1 MAVPV
6 LRDQPGQGSSGR
18 GNVRAL
24 FDIHGFRRLL
34 GVRLTSQFS
43 DGLFQAALAGS
54 VLFNPA
60 QQSSPAKIATG
71 FAVLLVPFS
80 ILGPFVGVF
89 LDRWSR
95 RNIIYIANVFRAC
108 LALPAAVLIWTGG
121 IGVPFFACALLI
133 AAINRFFLAGLS
145 AALPHVVPEPLL
157 VTNNATSSTLGTVA
171 YSLGLG
177 TTAVALHTILHTN
190 DNGYGWLCVAAAV
203 GYFGAAMLAR
213 VSFRRTDLGPEQGV
227 QVVGTI
233 ASEVAAV
240 ARGMV
245 AGARHL
251 AQRRP
256 VAAAMG
262 VQALCRT
269 LYGVLTIATLLL
281 YSRFFYDNYT
291 SAIGGLG
298 QVVVVGSVGAV
309 AAAFITPYATRSIG
323 GRLWIIALT
332 AMVAII
338 LPPLALPFI
347 PILLGHRDVPD
358 EPVVARDQDRCGHE
372 RAGSLRRELPWP
384 GVQRRGH
391 AVQRV
396 LRAGPVH
403 RGAHAAGRRALTD
416 RHRRRLDRLPRGGG
430 ALRGH
435 DPAKRS
441 FAAGRRIER
450 WQPSRLSAMTH
461 GRRVGRCQ
469 SRLPAAALTRAACSD
484 CAYASLV

>member
-1 MAVPV
+1 MSWHYAVPV
-6 LRDQPGQGSSGR
+6 SVVGERPSQPAEPGR

-24 FDIHGFRRLL
+24 FDIRGFRRLL
-34 GVRLTSQFS
+34 AMRLTSQFS

-95 RNIIYIANVFRAC
+95 RNIIYVANMLRAA

-190 DNGYGWLCVAAAV
+190 NTGYGWLCVA
-203 GYFGAAMLAR
+203 GAAGYLSAALLAR
-213 VSFRRTDLGPEQGV
+213 SSFGHADLGPDRSV
-227 QVVGTI
+227 PITGTV
-233 ASEVAAV
+233 ASEIVAV
-240 ARGMV
+240 VRGMV
-245 AGARHL
+245 AGAQHL
-251 AQRRP
+251 AERRA

-298 QVVVVGSVGAV
+298 QVVVVGSIGAV

-323 GRLWIIALT
+323 GRLWIVTLT
-332 AMVAII
+332 AMVAVV
-338 LPPLALPFI
+338 LPPLALPFV
-347 PILLGHRDVPD
+347 PILL
-358 EPVVARDQDRCGHE
+358 VVATFLMNLSSQGIKIVVDTNVQVHCDESFRGRVFSVADTLFNVFFVIGLFVGALALPDDGHSVT
-372 RAGSLRRELPWP
+372 AI
-384 GVQRRGH
+384 V
-391 AVQRV
+391 VI
-396 LRAGPVH
+396 
-403 RGAHAAGRRALTD
+403 AAGYL
-416 RHRRRLDRLPRGGG
+416 
-430 ALRGH
+430 
-435 DPAKRS
+435 
-441 FAAGRRIER
+441 
-450 WQPSRLSAMTH
+450 
-461 GRRVGRCQ
+461 VV
-469 SRLPAAALTRAACSD
+469 AALYATVTRRNAPLEAI
-484 CAYASLV
+484 AV

>member
-1 MAVPV
+1 MPVPV
-6 LRDQPGQGSSGR
+6 VRDQPRQSSQSSTGR

-24 FDIHGFRRLL
+24 FDIRGFRRLL

-60 QQSSPAKIATG
+60 QQSSPTKIAIG

-80 ILGPFVGVF
+80 VLGPFVGVF

-95 RNIIYIANVFRAC
+95 RNIIYVANVLRAC

-190 DNGYGWLCVAAAV
+190 DSGYGWLCAAAAV

-213 VSFRRTDLGPEQGV
+213 ASFGRSDLGPEHGV

-233 ASEVAAV
+233 ASEVVAV

-332 AMVAII
+332 AMVAIV

-347 PILLGHRDVPD
+347 PILL
-358 EPVVARDQDRCGHE
+358 VVATFLMNLSSQGIKIVVDTN
-372 RAGSLRRELPWP
+372 
-384 GVQRRGH
+384 VQVQCDESFRG
-391 AVQRV
+391 RV
-396 LRAGPVH
+396 FSVADTLFNLFFVLGLFI
-403 RGAHAAGRRALTD
+403 GALT
-416 RHRRRLDRLPRGGG
+416 LPDN
-430 ALRGH
+430 GH
-435 DPAKRS
+435 SPTAIVII
-441 FAAGRRIER
+441 AIGYLA
-450 WQPSRLSAMTH
+450 
-461 GRRVGRCQ
+461 V
-469 SRLPAAALTRAACSD
+469 AALYATTTRRNAPLQLVAA
-484 CAYASLV
+484 